1 MLDTLIN
8 LDHEIFNFINN
19 TAHHS
24 LLDLVLVPWRH
35 KLTWVPAYILLALV
49 VAKKYGKQSWLIFL
63 LIGLTIALADQAS
76 SQWIKKTVMRL
87 RPCRTESLQEQI
99 RILVHCGG
107 GFSFTSS
114 HACNSF
120 ALATQLFLV
129 FKNFWSPKSLYLLFI
144 WAAIVAYAQVYVGV
158 HFPFDV
164 LCGAILGCLL
174 AGALHLLFKS
184 RLKKINKQLGY
195 ENN

>member
-1 MLDTLIN
+1 MFDTLIN

-24 LLDLVLVPWRH
+24 LLDTILVPWRH
-35 KLTWVPAYILLALV
+35 KLTWVPAYILLSLV

-87 RPCRTESLQEQI
+87 RPCRTESLQDQI

-120 ALATQLFLV
+120 AIATQLFLV
-129 FKNFWSPKSLYLLFI
+129 FKNFWSPKPLYLLFI
-144 WAAIVAYAQVYVGV
+144 WAGVVAYAQVYVGV

-164 LCGAILGCLL
+164 LCGSILGCFL
-174 AGALHLLFKS
+174 ASILHLLFKS
-184 RLKKINKQLGY
+184 RLKKLNKQLGY

>member
-1 MLDTLIN
+1 MFDTLIN

-24 LLDLVLVPWRH
+24 LLDAILVPWRH
-35 KLTWVPAYILLALV
+35 KLTWIPAYILLSLV

-87 RPCRTESLQEQI
+87 RPCRTDSLQEQI
-99 RILVHCGG
+99 RVLVHCGG

-120 ALATQLFLV
+120 AIATQLFLV
-129 FKNFWSPKSLYLLFI
+129 FKNFWAPKPLYLLFI
-144 WAAIVAYAQVYVGV
+144 WA
-158 HFPFDV
+158 
-164 LCGAILGCLL
+164 
-174 AGALHLLFKS
+174 
-184 RLKKINKQLGY
+184 
-195 ENN
+195 